1 MVNST
6 IPKGLSWIV
15 CPASSMSVTL
25 VIIELRN
32 SAVRDSSYSPGARL
46 EVKMA
51 SSIYL
56 WVLGSIR
63 AGTFMSRTLS
73 TIECKSFSETGPS
86 CPPLSLVA
94 WCFDGYAVTPG
105 LSQLVRFSW
114 FPNVTIRTNYNV
126 TVQAQQVLGDP
137 NVANNILAGGLFNVR
152 MKGDVNGDCRVD
164 IVDLSTIGA
173 KFGLVRNDGSYVSA
187 PNLTNT
193 GTSTIINLF
202 LTAENFERSC

>member
-1 MVNST
+1 LVLSRSTAYQGVILVQPVMVNVTVADFGLSNETFLVSLLTNST
-6 IPKGLSWIV
+6 IV
-15 CPASSMSVTL
+15 AQQSVALT
-25 VIIELRN
+25 
-32 SAVRDSSYSPGARL
+32 S
-46 EVKMA
+46 
-51 SSIYL
+51 
-56 WVLGSIR
+56 
-63 AGTFMSRTLS
+63 
-73 TIECKSFSETGPS
+73 
-86 CPPLSLVA
+86 
-94 WCFDGYAVTPG
+94 G

-187 PNLTNT
+187 PDLNND
-193 GTSTIINLF
+193 GTINIIDLV
-202 LTAENFERSC
+202 LTAGNFGRSC